1 MRRRLVDSVRCAI
14 LVLSSATDM
23 VKQVDWLLDM
33 HSCTRRRIVWM
44 ANKWDESQY
53 SPKNWVSNTFVV
65 ATGLAIVSYGIFNF
79 GAEREVRTLYH
90 GLDYSC

>member
-1 MRRRLVDSVRCAI
+1 M
-14 LVLSSATDM
+14 SSTTDV
-23 VKQVDWLLDM
+23 VKQVDWLLDV
-33 HSCTRRRIVWM
+33 HSRTRRRVVWM
-44 ANKWDESQY
+44 ANKRDECQC

-90 GLDYSC
+90 GLDYSR